1 MSGDLIFVYGTLR
14 KDSGSDMSRLLRRC
28 SDFVA
33 DATFR
38 GVLYRVGPYPGV
50 TFSLHAHDRV
60 HGEVYRLHDADR
72 ALAILDEYEGCRDG
86 RSDNEY
92 VRRAEAVTLKGGT
105 NVPAWVY
112 VYARPTAGLE
122 RILSGDYFS
131 HERV

>member
-38 GVLYRVGPYPGV
+38 GVLYSVGRYPGV
-50 TFSLHAHDRV
+50 TPSLHADDRV

-72 ALAILDEYEGCRDG
+72 ALAILDDYEGCRDS
-86 RSDNEY
+86 RSGSEY
-92 VRRAEAVTLKGGT
+92 VRRTEAVTLKSGK

-131 HERV
+131 HERA